1 MEEAFDDYLAGG
13 DKEHEVKIQ
22 HRSVFGANNAGTVL
36 PTNVTFNIGTFAGE
50 LKVNI
55 WTQDSEG
62 RKEIVYF

>member
-1 MEEAFDDYLAGG
+1 MADNGHEEHKL
-13 DKEHEVKIQ
+13 KIQ
-22 HRSVFGANNAGTVL
+22 QRSVFGTNNAGAVL

-62 RKEIVYF
+62 RKEIVYC